1 MELTGNVA
9 GMLKL
14 LGSGSEV
21 EVTPILLV
29 GTKIAEIKVDD
40 TTYDIFAPD
49 GGSGGSS
56 VEVTPTLLTGT
67 KIAEIEVDG
76 VTKSLYAP
84 TPGSV
89 DFTQIQATGTKI
101 ATIDINGASTDIY
114 APTPTSVSVS
124 QVETTGTKIATIT
137 INGDSTD
144 LYAPSGGSGGGVNY
158 STNEIKIG
166 TYTENGVD
174 YDLYEKTYNLTLSSY
189 VTQVSLADLG
199 IRKLIHVDG
208 IIFNNSDEIIMPFY
222 ENNSY
227 NGRTKFNR
235 GNNMLQIILSNDT
248 FSYYKD
254 AIYNIFYTK
263 NS

>member
-29 GTKIAEIKVDD
+29 GTKIAEIKVDG
-40 TTYDIFAPD
+40 TTYDIFAPA

-67 KIAEIEVDG
+67 KIAEIVVDG

-101 ATIDINGASTDIY
+101 ATININGTNTDIYAPSPTSVSVTQVETSGTKIATITVNGASTDIY
-114 APTPTSVSVS
+114 AP
-124 QVETTGTKIATIT
+124 
-137 INGDSTD
+137 
-144 LYAPSGGSGGGVNY
+144 SGGGGG
-158 STNEIKIG
+158 SFSITPLSAIG
-166 TYTENGVD
+166 AQDIAT
-174 YDLYEKTYNLTLSSY
+174 LTLNDSILNYDIIMVECCRDTSAVQRGNIWIPTAIIDQSSAYRKYRAICPTGSLNVDGCFDFYFQNNNQIVKSY
-189 VTQVSLADLG
+189 VNQAFFYSCYG
-199 IRKLIHVDG
+199 I
-208 IIFNNSDEIIMPFY
+208 
-222 ENNSY
+222 
-227 NGRTKFNR
+227 KF
-235 GNNMLQIILSNDT
+235 
-248 FSYYKD
+248 
-254 AIYNIFYTK
+254 
-263 NS
+263 

>member
-29 GTKIAEIKVDD
+29 GTKIAEIKVDG
-40 TTYDIFAPD
+40 TTYDIFAPS

-101 ATIDINGASTDIY
+101 ATININGNSTDIY
-114 APTPTSVSVS
+114 APSPTSVSIT
-124 QVETTGTKIATIT
+124 QVETSGTKIATIT
-137 INGDSTD
+137 VNGDSTD
-144 LYAPSGGSGGGVNY
+144 LFAPSGGGGGGGGSYTITPLSNVG
-158 STNEIKIG
+158 TQDIG
-166 TYTENGVD
+166 T
-174 YDLYEKTYNLTLSSY
+174 LTLNDSILNYDIIMVECCRDTTPAQRGNIWLPTAIIDQSSSY
-189 VTQVSLADLG
+189 RRYRAICPSGSQNIDSCFDFYFQNNNQIVKSYSNAAFFYSCYG
-199 IRKLIHVDG
+199 I
-208 IIFNNSDEIIMPFY
+208 
-222 ENNSY
+222 
-227 NGRTKFNR
+227 KF
-235 GNNMLQIILSNDT
+235 
-248 FSYYKD
+248 
-254 AIYNIFYTK
+254 
-263 NS
+263 

>member
-1 MELTGNVA
+1 MAMELTGSVA

-14 LGSGSEV
+14 LGGGTDV

-49 GGSGGSS
+49 GGSG
-56 VEVTPTLLTGT
+56 
-67 KIAEIEVDG
+67 D
-76 VTKSLYAP
+76 
-84 TPGSV
+84 
-89 DFTQIQATGTKI
+89 
-101 ATIDINGASTDIY
+101 
-114 APTPTSVSVS
+114 
-124 QVETTGTKIATIT
+124 
-137 INGDSTD
+137 
-144 LYAPSGGSGGGVNY
+144 GVNY
-158 STNEIKIG
+158 STNEIKVG

-174 YDLYEKTYNLTLSSY
+174 YDLYERTYNISLSSN
-189 VTQVSLADLG
+189 VTQISLADLS
-199 IRKLIHVDG
+199 ISKLIHVDG

-227 NGRTKFNR
+227 NGRTKYNK
-235 GNNMLQIILSNDT
+235 GNSMLQIILSNDT
-248 FSYYKD
+248 FTYYKD